1 MLVDGF
7 SLSFAIALEDWLSIG
22 VDLVLVNL
30 LNHFNFDAN
39 STESLP
45 THCATLRT
53 VYINLGMCTVNSCKS
68 PEIGSIKFD
77 QQRDVLILEVFTVL
91 YPGEHAVCLG

>member
-7 SLSFAIALEDWLSIG
+7 PLSFVIALEDWLSIG

-45 THCATLRT
+45 TYCTTLHT
-53 VYINLGMCTVNSCKS
+53 VYITLGMCTVNSCKS
-68 PEIGSIKFD
+68 PEMGSSRLTGKGMCSFWRCSLFCI
-77 QQRDVLILEVFTVL
+77 RVGVRLV
-91 YPGEHAVCLG
+91 